1 MSKSEKPAKTS
12 TTLQLKKELNQAG
25 KACQGLADLI
35 EKHAN
40 ILSDAEAAL
49 AKDRSLRDEIL
60 SLQGK
65 ITALREENE
74 KIANERR
81 EEIAS
86 WANVSLKLTEEYN
99 ERLRENESAYQSK
112 LKDRQKQE
120 DDKEIKWKQMVESEN
135 AETRRWKQAE
145 SHGKQ
150 QIANELQKAEES
162 RQKKEEQ
169 FRTTLQKCKDQI
181 VELSEGNKALA
192 QKLTAH
198 QTILRG
204 RDTEMQML
212 GGRLAA
218 LEAFPSQEVTEK

>member
-12 TTLQLKKELNQAG
+12 TSSQLKKDINQAG
-25 KACQGLADLI
+25 KACQVLADSI

-40 ILSDAEAAL
+40 TLSEAETAL

-60 SLQGK
+60 SLRGK
-65 ITALREENE
+65 ITALQEENE
-74 KIANERR
+74 KIANARR

-86 WANVSLKLTEEYN
+86 WANVSLKLTEEYK
-99 ERLRENESAYQSK
+99 ERLRENESAYESK
-112 LKDRQKQE
+112 LKDRQKHE
-120 DDKEIKWKQMVESEN
+120 DDKEIKWKQMVESER

-162 RQKKEEQ
+162 WQKKEEQ
-169 FRTTLQKCKDQI
+169 LQTTLQQCEDQI
-181 VELSEGNKALA
+181 AELSERNKSLA
-192 QKLTAH
+192 RRLTDH

-212 GGRLAA
+212 EGRLAA